1 MIITIKHLYKIKK
14 KQTNKA
20 KEERRKE
27 VKKNP
32 KREETL
38 SVQVRKRIQEEEF
51 LYWICWF
58 HNLL

>member
-32 KREETL
+32 KREKTL

-51 LYWICWF
+51 LY
-58 HNLL
+58 